1 MSQHISTT
9 HHHQIT
15 WNGYPAD
22 VIKSGLQKYI
32 RRGMIE
38 KALYCA
44 GECDLF
50 KEAPNAGQGEG
61 IRTNFLHRLMVIFME
76 DVENMSLWPDM
87 THKMKE
93 IFEERKKENR
103 DKAKEERLI
112 SEVVIQL
119 GASTKARM
127 CSHIRA
133 VFNPKYKPIRGSYPL
148 LQPLWDTIEQNE
160 KEKTLGTLEH
170 NCKLYSKYVKEKNI
184 LAVYYGFQIE
194 GSEEKLKEKI
204 LRSFDPVWYLFQQL
218 LNPMDPK
225 QSAVVN
231 KFIEWNKE
239 HMGKLG
245 ESFMCWL
252 LPLLYHLG
260 VISQGELPN
269 VNFADYPMNWDQNRA
284 GVKIEMDDFV
294 VDKHTAKGRRK
305 GKGLIEFALHGALVE
320 NPAPFMNPLWKQ
332 FYEDGKRMDD
342 GVPILGEKALSE
354 RELSQVALPAASVAA
369 APIAAPASA
378 ASVAAASVAAASNT
392 LKRKKPIAGLIE
404 EKPIAGQMDDEKY
417 EHESRAYDFVV
428 RTQLTTMG
436 TKMDVYFAKDK
447 TGSLV
452 VVKGP
457 YQTRKEIDILVSNTE
472 WKKRYNLPYNKFVV
486 RQLIPDRWPEG
497 VPLGARNKI
506 NRNLPAFFL
515 VFESYINESQIRTK
529 MRSSPLWTSTEVVDW
544 EQIPFHFDYKNRAL
558 SDQEMKDYVH
568 ALLFRYLLGISDY
581 ADRNFVLKDGRIISI
596 DEDVENHEINLYK
609 VLQKNKAEFV
619 YRWLTSNYEKL
630 EVQQWAPKDPNDAS
644 QQKRLKDIQMKELC
658 LRMFQ
663 DPSNAQSMAAPQSA
677 SPQSASPQSAQPQ
690 SASPQPQEA
699 PPLAQNAARPKESI
713 KPEITSSIMNDH
725 FVFIDNVYRSRMTL
739 LDILE
744 MRGYDVEKYRK
755 FSPAEAKE
763 ALHSL
768 TSLSFVAPK
777 KDDATQI
784 CDVRY
789 VNITNPKLET
799 YFKEN
804 VADENSEKTEMIIMT
819 EGPVTDRHHATA
831 LKQYL
836 SMKEEPNEN
845 GERVRRK
852 LRVSFFSIELLV
864 INPLKHVLV
873 PKHELVPDSEHKK
886 LMESMYITAKS
897 KFPEIKFHV
906 DPIARC
912 IGAVPGDIVKI
923 TRASASA
930 GETIIYRVCAP

>member
-1 MSQHISTT
+1 MFSILKVLAMSQHLSTIYRK
-9 HHHQIT
+9 QIT

-22 VIKSGLQKYI
+22 VMKSGLQKYI

-44 GECDLF
+44 GELDLF
-50 KEAPNAGQGEG
+50 KEASDAAQGEG
-61 IRTNFLHRLMVIFME
+61 VRTNFLHRLMVIFME
-76 DVENMSLWPDM
+76 DVENLSLWPDM
-87 THKMKE
+87 TQKMKDL
-93 IFEERKKENR
+93 FEEREKANR
-103 DKAKEERLI
+103 DKAKEERLL
-112 SEVVIQL
+112 SEVVIQM

-133 VFNPKYKPIRGSYPL
+133 VFNPKYKTIHGSYPSIRS
-148 LQPLWDTIEQNE
+148 LWEVIEQNE
-160 KEKTLGTLEH
+160 KEKKLETLEH

-194 GSEEKLKEKI
+194 HSEQKLKEKI
-204 LRSFDPVWYLFQQL
+204 LKSSKPVWYLFQQL

-225 QSAVVN
+225 QSAMVN

-239 HMGKLG
+239 HMGTLN

-252 LPLLYHLG
+252 IPLLHHLG

-269 VNFADYPMNWDQNRA
+269 VDFASYRMNWDQNRA
-284 GVKIEMDDFV
+284 GAKIEVDEFV
-294 VDKHTAKGRRK
+294 LDKHTAKGR
-305 GKGLIEFALHGALVE
+305 GKGLVEFALHGSLVE
-320 NPAPFMNPLWKQ
+320 NQAPFVNPLWKQ
-332 FYEDGKRMDD
+332 FYEDGKRMED
-342 GVPILGEKALSE
+342 GVPIMGEKALA
-354 RELSQVALPAASVAA
+354 Q
-369 APIAAPASA
+369 APAP
-378 ASVAAASVAAASNT
+378 VAPVAQAAASNAV
-392 LKRKKPIAGLIE
+392 KRKKPIAGIVD
-404 EKPIAGQMDDEKY
+404 EKPLQEEGDEKT

-436 TKMDVYFAKDK
+436 SKMDVYLAKDK
-447 TGSLV
+447 AGSMV
-452 VVKGP
+452 FVKGP
-457 YQTRKEIDILVSNTE
+457 YQTRKEIDIVVSNTE
-472 WKKRYNLPYNKFVV
+472 WKKKHNLPYNKFVV
-486 RQLIPDRWPEG
+486 RELIPDRWPEG

-506 NRNLPAFFL
+506 DRNRPAFFL
-515 VFESYINESQIRTK
+515 VFESYFDESELRTK
-529 MRSSPLWTSTEVVDW
+529 MHSSTLWPPTEVVDW
-544 EQIPFHFDYKNRAL
+544 DQIPFHFEYNTRAL
-558 SDQEMKDYVH
+558 SEQEMKDYVH
-568 ALLFRYLLGISDY
+568 AVLFRYLVGISDY
-581 ADRNFVLKDGRIISI
+581 ADRNFAMKNGRVISI

-609 VLQKNKAEFV
+609 TLKKNKADFV
-619 YRWLTSNYEKL
+619 YRWLTANYDKL
-630 EVQQWAPKDPNDAS
+630 EVQQWTPKNPNDAS
-644 QQKRLKDIQMKELC
+644 QQERLKEIQTKELC

-663 DPSNAQSMAAPQSA
+663 DPANVPAQPEAPKDVPKDDLPKPVPVPEAPKEVPSPIAQTAAAPF
-677 SPQSASPQSAQPQ
+677 AQ
-690 SASPQPQEA
+690 
-699 PPLAQNAARPKESI
+699 PKESI

-725 FVFIDNVYRSRMTL
+725 FVFVDNIYRSRMTL

-744 MRGYDVEKYRK
+744 MRGYDVAKYRK

-804 VADENSEKTEMIIMT
+804 VPDENSEKTEMIIMM

-864 INPLKHVLV
+864 INPLKHILV
-873 PKHELVPDSEHKK
+873 PKHEIVPESEHKK

-912 IGAVPGDIVKI
+912 IGAIPGDIVKI

-930 GETIIYRVCAP
+930 GESIIYRVCAP

>member
-1 MSQHISTT
+1 MSQYISTT

-133 VFNPKYKPIRGSYPL
+133 VFNPKYKPIHGSYPL
-148 LQPLWDTIEQNE
+148 LQPLWTAIEQNE
-160 KEKTLGTLEH
+160 KEKTLGTLER

-284 GVKIEMDDFV
+284 GVKIEMDEFV

-305 GKGLIEFALHGALVE
+305 GKGLIEFALHGSLVE
-320 NPAPFMNPLWKQ
+320 NPAPFVNPLWKQ

-342 GVPILGEKALSE
+342 GVPILGELS
-354 RELSQVALPAASVAA
+354 ALPAVAAAAPITASVAA
-369 APIAAPASA
+369 
-378 ASVAAASVAAASNT
+378 SNS
-392 LKRKKPIAGLIE
+392 LKRK
-404 EKPIAGQMDDEKY
+404 KPIAGQMDDEKADT
-417 EHESRAYDFVV
+417 ESRAYDFVV

-515 VFESYINESQIRTK
+515 VFESYIDESQIRTK
-529 MRSSPLWTSTEVVDW
+529 MRSSPLWSPTEVVDW

-630 EVQQWAPKDPNDAS
+630 DLQQWEPKDPNDAS
-644 QQKRLKDIQMKELC
+644 QQKRLKDIQTKELC

-663 DPSNAQSMAAPQSA
+663 DPANAQPMAPAPE
-677 SPQSASPQSAQPQ
+677 PQAVPPMAP
-690 SASPQPQEA
+690 AMAPPQPQAVPPVA
-699 PPLAQNAARPKESI
+699 PPKESI

-768 TSLSFVAPK
+768 TSLSFIAPK

>member
-1 MSQHISTT
+1 MSQYISTT

-133 VFNPKYKPIRGSYPL
+133 VFNPKYKPIHGSYPL
-148 LQPLWDTIEQNE
+148 LQPLWTAIEQNE

-269 VNFADYPMNWDQNRA
+269 VDFTAYPMNWDQNRA
-284 GVKIEMDDFV
+284 GVKIEMNEFV

-305 GKGLIEFALHGALVE
+305 GKGLLEFALHGSLVE
-320 NPAPFMNPLWKQ
+320 NPALFVNPLWKQ

-342 GVPILGEKALSE
+342 GVPILGELSA
-354 RELSQVALPAASVAA
+354 VAASVAV
-369 APIAAPASA
+369 APIT
-378 ASVAAASVAAASNT
+378 ASVAASNP

-404 EKPIAGQMDDEKY
+404 EPLSGSIAQPIAGQMDDEKADT
-417 EHESRAYDFVV
+417 ESRAYDFVV

-515 VFESYINESQIRTK
+515 VFESYIDESQIRTK
-529 MRSSPLWTSTEVVDW
+529 MRSSPLWSPTEVVDW

-630 EVQQWAPKDPNDAS
+630 DLQQWEPKDPNDAS
-644 QQKRLKDIQMKELC
+644 QQKRLKDIQTKELC

-663 DPSNAQSMAAPQSA
+663 DPANAQPMAPAPE
-677 SPQSASPQSAQPQ
+677 PQAVPPV
-690 SASPQPQEA
+690 A
-699 PPLAQNAARPKESI
+699 PPKESI

>member
-1 MSQHISTT
+1 MSQYISTT

-148 LQPLWDTIEQNE
+148 LHPLWDAIEQNE

-269 VNFADYPMNWDQNRA
+269 VDFTAYPMNWDQNRA
-284 GVKIEMDDFV
+284 GVKIEMDEFV

-305 GKGLIEFALHGALVE
+305 GKGLLEFALHGSLVE
-320 NPAPFMNPLWKQ
+320 NPAPFVNPLWKQ

-342 GVPILGEKALSE
+342 GVPILGELS
-354 RELSQVALPAASVAA
+354 ALPAVAA
-369 APIAAPASA
+369 APIT
-378 ASVAAASVAAASNT
+378 ASVAASNS

-404 EKPIAGQMDDEKY
+404 EPLSGAIAGQMDDEKY

-447 TGSLV
+447 AGSLV

-515 VFESYINESQIRTK
+515 VFESYIDESQIRTK
-529 MRSSPLWTSTEVVDW
+529 MRSSPLWSPTEVVDW

-619 YRWLTSNYEKL
+619 YRWLTSNYDKL
-630 EVQQWAPKDPNDAS
+630 DLQKWEPKDPNDAS
-644 QQKRLKDIQMKELC
+644 QQKRLKDIQTKELC

-663 DPSNAQSMAAPQSA
+663 DPQAQQPMAPPQSA
-677 SPQSASPQSAQPQ
+677 PE
-690 SASPQPQEA
+690 PQPQA
-699 PPLAQNAARPKESI
+699 PVAQPKESI

-768 TSLSFVAPK
+768 TSLSFIAPK

>member
-1 MSQHISTT
+1 MSQYISTT

-148 LQPLWDTIEQNE
+148 LHPLWDAIEQNE

-269 VNFADYPMNWDQNRA
+269 VDFTAYPMNWDQNRA
-284 GVKIEMDDFV
+284 GVKIEMNEFV

-305 GKGLIEFALHGALVE
+305 GKGLLEFALHGSLVE
-320 NPAPFMNPLWKQ
+320 NPALFVNPLWKQ

-342 GVPILGEKALSE
+342 GVPILGELSA
-354 RELSQVALPAASVAA
+354 VAASVAV
-369 APIAAPASA
+369 APIT
-378 ASVAAASVAAASNT
+378 ASVAASNP

-404 EKPIAGQMDDEKY
+404 EPLSGSIAQPIAGQMDDEKADT
-417 EHESRAYDFVV
+417 ESRAYDFVV

-515 VFESYINESQIRTK
+515 VFESYIDESQIRTK
-529 MRSSPLWTSTEVVDW
+529 MRSSPLWSPTEVVDW

-630 EVQQWAPKDPNDAS
+630 DLQQWEPKDPNDAS
-644 QQKRLKDIQMKELC
+644 QQKRLKDIQTKELC

-663 DPSNAQSMAAPQSA
+663 DPSNAQPMAPAQAQQPMAP
-677 SPQSASPQSAQPQ
+677 PVPEV
-690 SASPQPQEA
+690 PQPQ
-699 PPLAQNAARPKESI
+699 PTPPKESI

-768 TSLSFVAPK
+768 TSLSFIAPK

-804 VADENSEKTEMIIMT
+804 VADENSEKTEMIIMM